1 MAVSMQRTPP
11 VKDQFCLV
19 LDEAQ
24 DQEFYNTGEPLCTS
38 DQTGFSSAVLAGAAN
53 MREQSGETTKQ
64 HPQNNIP
71 HPKTRTN
78 PVLNFEKGN
87 CIKTKVI

>member
-1 MAVSMQRTPP
+1 MALSMQRTPP

-53 MREQSGETTKQ
+53 MREQSRERNNQTTPTKQ
-64 HPQNNIP
+64 YPTS
-71 HPKTRTN
+71 KN
-78 PVLNFEKGN
+78 PNKPSA
-87 CIKTKVI
+87 

>member
-24 DQEFYNTGEPLCTS
+24 DQEFYTTGEPLCTT
-38 DQTGFSSAVLAGAAN
+38 DQTGFSSAVLAGEAN
-53 MREQSGETTKQ
+53 TREQSGEGNNRTTPPKQ
-64 HPQNNIP
+64 YPTSKNPN
-71 HPKTRTN
+71 KTSA
-78 PVLNFEKGN
+78 
-87 CIKTKVI
+87 